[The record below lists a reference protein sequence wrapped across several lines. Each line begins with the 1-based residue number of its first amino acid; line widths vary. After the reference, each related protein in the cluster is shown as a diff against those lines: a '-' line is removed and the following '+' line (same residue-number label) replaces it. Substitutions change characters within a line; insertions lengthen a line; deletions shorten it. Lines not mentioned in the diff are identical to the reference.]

1 RQIARVGV
9 ERVEVLDALVWI
21 ALRVLTRREH
31 AHGREQDRTPLI
43 RAPDVAQPRADL
55 GRLLGPSG
63 AVGGRDPAGI
73 PLRLRAELIEE
84 GRLDRPGAFAPSRI
98 DADGVAILMG
108 SCARAVRAPDPRRA
122 IGVGTVDRGKGTAGP
137 DAHAA
142 PARARRAG
150 CHAIDEHRG
159 EHGLDVE
166 GLHHGDL
173 GADDESPVVPARLW
187 KAVSDQTVR
196 VGRDTTSTLDR
207 GGRANAL
214 VLK

>member
-1 RQIARVGV
+1 
-9 ERVEVLDALVWI
+9 
-21 ALRVLTRREH
+21 
-31 AHGREQDRTPLI
+31 
-43 RAPDVAQPRADL
+43 
-55 GRLLGPSG
+55 LLGARS
-63 AVGGRDPAGI
+63 AVGGGDAARI
-73 PLRLRAELIEE
+73 PLRLRAELIED

-108 SCARAVRAPDPRRA
+108 PRARAVRAPDPRRA
-122 IGVGTVDRGKGTAGP
+122 IGVGTVDRGEGTAGP
-137 DAHAA
+137 VTHTA
-142 PARARRAG
+142 PARARDAG
-150 CHAIDEHRG
+150 GQPVDEHGG

-196 VGRDTTSTLDR
+196 VGRDTTSRLDR